1 MITYLLLGAAI
12 AAEVV
17 GTLSLK
23 HSRGFTAPLMSA
35 VVVVCYVVAIVL
47 LAQVLNRG
55 MSVAVAYAVWSAV
68 GITLVAALGALLL
81 GESLTTIQVL
91 GIALIVVGVVTLEL
105 GTGTSAG

>member
-1 MITYLLLGAAI
+1 VITYVLLGLAI
-12 AAEVV
+12 AAEVA

-55 MSVAVAYAVWSAV
+55 MAVAVAYAVWSAV
-68 GITLVAALGALLL
+68 GITVVAALGAVLL
-81 GESLTTIQVL
+81 GESLTTTQVV

-105 GTGTSAG
+105 GAASG